1 MKGIKRLVIA
11 SLITFISAGVFS
23 NSSFYNEKKDEAYA
37 ELKEKYSFSSDIN
50 TKEEIIKEE
59 KEHSEE
65 EEIKQETQAVSVADN
80 RTTEEIVWD
89 YLIAHG
95 YSKVQVAGII
105 GNMYQESGLK
115 PDRVETNGIGI
126 GLVQWSFGRRQ
137 SLESFAAS
145 RGTIWQDINIQLE
158 FLVSELNSNQFT
170 GRYKKEFDSKEATVE
185 DTTSAFCWGFERPN
199 KKKAN
204 LSYRVKKAEEVY
216 ARNIDR

>member
-1 MKGIKRLVIA
+1 MKRIKKLVTFA
-11 SLITFISAGVFS
+11 LITFISASIFA

-37 ELKEKYSFSSDIN
+37 ELKEKYSFSSNIN
-50 TKEEIIKEE
+50 TKEESINEE

-65 EEIKQETQAVSVADN
+65 VKQETAVVPVVDN
-80 RTTEEIVWD
+80 RTTEEIIWD

-145 RGTIWQDINIQLE
+145 RGTVWQDINIQLE
-158 FLVSELNSNQFT
+158 FLVSELESNQFT
-170 GRYKKEFDSKEATVE
+170 RSYKKEFDSEKASVE
-185 DTTSAFCWGFERPN
+185 ETTSAFCWGFERPN

-204 LSYRVKKAEEVY
+204 LSYRVRKAEEVY
-216 ARNIDR
+216 SRNIAR